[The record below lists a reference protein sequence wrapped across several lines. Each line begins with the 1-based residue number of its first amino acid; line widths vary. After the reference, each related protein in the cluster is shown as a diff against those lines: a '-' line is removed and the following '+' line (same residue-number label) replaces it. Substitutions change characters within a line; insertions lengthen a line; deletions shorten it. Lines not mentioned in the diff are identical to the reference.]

1 MHKDALF
8 RGCTRPAM
16 ILGVPYLPF
25 LAGAGSCLL
34 LALYWNMFCLLLAPL
49 VIAVM
54 RQMARRDE
62 MVFRLLAL
70 RWQCRPRIRN
80 LAHHDG
86 MWVFSPNDR
95 RPTTSTAG

>member
-16 ILGVPYLPF
+16 MMGVPYLPF
-25 LAGAGSCLL
+25 FMGAGTCLL
-34 LALYWNMFCLLLAPL
+34 LALYLNMFFLLLAPL

-62 MVFRLLAL
+62 MIFRLLAL
-70 RWQCRPRIRN
+70 RWTSRLRIRN
-80 LAHHDG
+80 LRHHRG
-86 MWVFSPNDR
+86 MWVFSPNERGVR
-95 RPTTSTAG
+95 RSA